1 MEIKI
6 TVDESQ
12 FKEVLEGELKALKP
26 EEIHEVLV
34 QCIGEYF
41 RQNDYAAIKG
51 LLVENPDRYGWDS
64 RKSANVFTQK
74 IIESCDMSGLQDVVD
89 KSLDVLKNDYK
100 ELLNQLLLNAIMGGL
115 MNKWDIDSRLR
126 ETVTQILW
134 EREQNQN

>member
-51 LLVENPDRYGWDS
+51 LLVENPDSYGWDS
-64 RKSANVFTQK
+64 RKSAVPVVSLKLQLQETKGTRDVRNSV
-74 IIESCDMSGLQDVVD
+74 MSRSGVWH
-89 KSLDVLKNDYK
+89 
-100 ELLNQLLLNAIMGGL
+100 IH
-115 MNKWDIDSRLR
+115 
-126 ETVTQILW
+126 
-134 EREQNQN
+134 